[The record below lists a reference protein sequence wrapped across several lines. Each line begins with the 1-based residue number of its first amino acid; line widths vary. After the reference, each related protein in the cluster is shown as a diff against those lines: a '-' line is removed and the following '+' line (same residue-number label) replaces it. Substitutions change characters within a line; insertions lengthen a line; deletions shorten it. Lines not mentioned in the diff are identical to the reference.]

1 MEWSSFIAPGVVG
14 GLLGLYL
21 KSIGQ
26 RIDDLKT
33 STAQQFEVIDKR
45 FDETSK
51 RFDETSKRFDETS
64 RRLDALQIEVTSLG
78 KGVARIEGRLDP
90 YDRTTSSP
98 HSVKEE
104 RMKTASPPSSQEPP
118 GQGQ

>member
-1 MEWSSFIAPGVVG
+1 MDWSSFIAPGVVG

-51 RFDETSKRFDETS
+51 RFDETSKR
-64 RRLDALQIEVTSLG
+64 LDALQIEVTSLG

-90 YDRTTSSP
+90 YDRTASSP
-98 HSVKEE
+98 HSEKEE
-104 RMKTASPPSSQEPP
+104 RMRTASAAASQEPP
-118 GQGQ
+118 GQEK

>member
-1 MEWSSFIAPGVVG
+1 MDWSSFIAPGVVG

-21 KSIGQ
+21 KSISQ
-26 RIDDLKT
+26 RINDLKT
-33 STAQQFEVIDKR
+33 ATAKQFEVIDKR

-51 RFDETSKRFDETS
+51 RFDETS
-64 RRLDALQIEVTSLG
+64 RRLDVLQTEVTSLG

-104 RMKTASPPSSQEPP
+104 RMKTASAAASQEPP